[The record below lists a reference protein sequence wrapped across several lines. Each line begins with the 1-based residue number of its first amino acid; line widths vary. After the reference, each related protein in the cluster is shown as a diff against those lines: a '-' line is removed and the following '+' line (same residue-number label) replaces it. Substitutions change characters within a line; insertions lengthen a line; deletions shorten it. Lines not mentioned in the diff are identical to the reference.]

1 MKHVVSVSIGSSKR
15 DHKARAEFLGEEFV
29 IERIGTDGDMD
40 RAITLIRELDG
51 KVDAFG
57 MGGTD
62 LYLTTGSRRY
72 LIRDAAKILKAAQKT
87 PMVDGGGLKNIL
99 EYRAVKYLVREKGMD
114 FHGKRVLI
122 TAAVDRYGMALA
134 FDEEGARLVMGDL
147 VFALKIPL
155 PLKSMRQLKFA
166 AATLAPIIVQL
177 PFKMIYPTGSEQEK
191 TDGQSSKLWKYYQE
205 ADIIGGDFLFIR
217 RHMPPS
223 LPGRMIITNTVTAQ
237 DVEFLRQRQVQ
248 TLVTTTPEL
257 EGRSFGTNVM
267 EAVMVALLQ
276 KPLTAIKPEDYE
288 GLIDQMGLVP
298 RIVELN

>member
-15 DHKARAEFLGEEFV
+15 DHKARAEFLGEEFI
-29 IERIGTDGDMD
+29 IERIGTDGDID
-40 RAITLIRELDG
+40 KAISLIKELDG

-99 EYRAVKYLVREKGMD
+99 EYRAVKYLAREKGMD
-114 FHGKRVLI
+114 FRGKRVLI

-134 FDEEGARLVMGDL
+134 FDEEGARLVMADL

-155 PLKSMRQLKFA
+155 PFRTMRQLRIA
-166 AATLAPIIVQL
+166 ASILAPIIVRL
-177 PFKMIYPTGSEQEK
+177 PFKMLYPTGSEQEK
-191 TDGQSSKLWKYYQE
+191 TDSESSKLWKYYQE

-223 LPGRMIITNTVTAQ
+223 LPGRIIVTNTVTAA
-237 DVEFLRQRQVQ
+237 DIEFLRQRGIR

-276 KPLTAIKPEDYE
+276 KPLAEIKRQDYE
-288 GLIDQMGLVP
+288 DLIDRMGLVP

>member
-15 DHKARAEFLGEEFV
+15 DHKARAEFLGEEFI
-29 IERIGTDGDMD
+29 IERIGTDGDID
-40 RAITLIRELDG
+40 KAISLIKELDG

-99 EYRAVKYLVREKGMD
+99 EYRAVKYLAREKGMD
-114 FHGKRVLI
+114 FRGKRVLI

-134 FDEEGARLVMGDL
+134 FDEEGARLVMADL

-155 PLKSMRQLKFA
+155 PFRTMRQLRIA
-166 AATLAPIIVQL
+166 ASILAPIIVRL
-177 PFKMIYPTGSEQEK
+177 PFKMLYPTGSEQEK
-191 TDGQSSKLWKYYQE
+191 TDSESNKLWKYYQE

-223 LPGRMIITNTVTAQ
+223 LPGRIIVTNTVTAA
-237 DVEFLRQRQVQ
+237 DIEFLRQRGIR

-267 EAVMVALLQ
+267 EAVMVALLE
-276 KPLTAIKPEDYE
+276 KPLAEIKRQDYE
-288 GLIDQMGLVP
+288 DLIDRMGLVP

>member
-15 DHKARAEFLGEEFV
+15 DHKARAEFLGEEFI
-29 IERIGTDGDMD
+29 IERIGTDGDID
-40 RAITLIRELDG
+40 KAISLIKELDG

-99 EYRAVKYLVREKGMD
+99 EYRAVKYLAREKGMD
-114 FHGKRVLI
+114 FRGKRVLI

-134 FDEEGARLVMGDL
+134 FDEEGARLVMADL

-155 PLKSMRQLKFA
+155 PFRTMRQLRIA
-166 AATLAPIIVQL
+166 ASILAPIIVRL
-177 PFKMIYPTGSEQEK
+177 PFKMLYPTGSEQEK
-191 TDGQSSKLWKYYQE
+191 TDSESSKLWKYYQE

-223 LPGRMIITNTVTAQ
+223 LPGRIIVTNTVTAA
-237 DVEFLRQRQVQ
+237 DIEFLRQRGIR

-276 KPLTAIKPEDYE
+276 KPLAEIKRQDYE
-288 GLIDQMGLVP
+288 ELIDRMGLVP